1 LIPQVLTVGTNVP
14 WRFKRIEIISEGV
27 EEISLNI
34 MSSRSVS
41 IESYFKFEKNSANN
55 FVFDVSNA
63 ILYEY
68 GSSINTQLTR
78 DSHHGVNIGNK
89 LLISFN
95 KASKNFFVVKSIKI
109 LGSHNLV

>member
-1 LIPQVLTVGTNVP
+1 MP
-14 WRFKRIEIISEGV
+14 WRFNRIEIICEGV

-41 IESYFKFEKNSANN
+41 IETYFKFEKNDANK
-55 FVFDVSNA
+55 FLFDASSA

-68 GSSINTQLTR
+68 GSSTSTR
-78 DSHHGVNIGNK
+78 LRKDSLYDNNIGNK

-109 LGSHNLV
+109 VGSHNLV